1 MEIEKTGI
9 VGTNISTVA
18 GVAIGGALL
27 AAGAHAVRRTVMKRP
42 EDEAGFSEE
51 STPEETGGEK

>member
-1 MEIEKTGI
+1 VEAEKTGI

-42 EDEAGFSEE
+42 EDEADSAEK
-51 STPEETGGEK
+51 STPRKIGGEK

>member
-9 VGTNISTVA
+9 VGTNIGTVV
-18 GVAIGGALL
+18 GVAIEGALL

-42 EDEAGFSEE
+42 E
-51 STPEETGGEK
+51 